1 MSAESEEQSD
11 REKARE
17 SLRSG
22 GERVSKGRQRDSD
35 DADDTDD
42 T

>member
-17 SLRSG
+17 SLLSG
-22 GERVSKGRQRDSD
+22 GERVSKGRQRDND
-35 DADDTDD
+35 DAKDTDD
-42 T
+42 N